1 MPLYNKVIQDVIDEE
16 KREDEGGFFDEG
28 SAFRTGAAIG
38 TEIGLNFLLDTFSFV
53 PPAQYAGGAAINYL
67 AQRIRGGEFNEGE
80 MVASGLASLIPGGAQ
95 LKSARRATRF
105 GTSVGKGALSGG
117 IQVTGEKLI
126 NEGEFP
132 TFEEF
137 GTATALGGTFGGA
150 FDLAPAAFKGKLGE
164 DVSEIFDDIGNRID
178 DTSYD
183 MMGKLSRWMIPEDSM
198 FKQGGSVVVPPPG
211 GNNRRIRVPI
221 DGKQT
226 ELFDVRDY
234 TNYKTLGD
242 ELLARSE
249 GVVPDPTAPNFRQ
262 LRKINQ
268 QVFRRIQRRISSN
281 AQEAEAAFYS
291 AVAEN
296 PEFSYVEHLV
306 AKGDYM
312 DWYWRLSG
320 QDRHASDNVRLLLND
335 PFKQLKDVVETFGNG
350 TSANNYNGP
359 FLRNANLSKRLVV
372 DVELPKQVLTKQG
385 IPAIA
390 QNEPGNIVIR
400 EAGKKVNGKFKK
412 GRVIGKLGDYLDVLV
427 RNESEIID
435 AMLKE
440 AREGRA
446 ILSPLTDR
454 YGRRLAITSREY
466 RGREGRATM
475 QDVRPAVIEKRFKA
489 WRKALIEERLEEI
502 MSNKNN
508 ILRVSKSEAEQIINA
523 RILEDMEQIRS
534 DYPFLGGRAR
544 AVEQSIIDADPS
556 LSSEALITDRPK
568 SSKLARDAD
577 IRTKPA
583 PSLSGANLV
592 KVKVKFKNGKTGEVI
607 RRTDRNGNITYHR
620 LGKGKLEN
628 REIFND
634 EFKLI
639 KPADSEQLTLDE

>member
-1 MPLYNKVIQDVIDEE
+1 MEEEE
-16 KREDEGGFFDEG
+16 KKNLWDARSGL
-28 SAFRTGAAIG
+28 RTGL
-38 TEIGLNFLLDTFSFV
+38 GLGFEVGANTLLDVFSFEPTSQV
-53 PPAQYAGGAAINYL
+53 AGGTFINYL
-67 AQRIRGGEFNEGE
+67 AQKIRGGEISKGE
-80 MVASGLASLIPGGAQ
+80 LAAAGLTSLIPGGAQ
-95 LKSARRATRF
+95 ARALTRGGRF
-105 GTSVGKGALSGG
+105 ATSVAKGGLSGG
-117 IQVTGEKLI
+117 ITSTSVSLI
-126 NEGEFP
+126 DEGELPSFG
-132 TFEEF
+132 EF
-137 GTATALGGTFGGA
+137 AGGVGVGGAFGGM
-150 FDLAPAAFKGKLGE
+150 FDLAPAAVTGKLGSE
-164 DVSEIFDDIGNRID
+164 ASEIAS
-178 DTSYD
+178 DT
-183 MMGKLSRWMIPEDSM
+183 GFFLKQLRR
-198 FKQGGSVVVPPPG
+198 KVQGGDLIFDPAVYRAGSFATDGTIGAARTPTTPG
-211 GNNRRIRVPI
+211 GGGRRIRVPI

-234 TNYKTLGD
+234 TNYETIGD

-262 LRKINQ
+262 LRTINQ
-268 QVFRRIQRRISSN
+268 RVFRNIYRRLANN
-281 AQEAEAAFYS
+281 AEEGEAAFFS

-296 PEFSYVEHLV
+296 PDFSYVEHLV

-312 DWYWRLSG
+312 DWYWQLSG
-320 QDRHASDNVRLLLND
+320 QDRHASNNVRLLLND

-359 FLRNANLSKRLVV
+359 FLRNANVSKRLVV
-372 DVELPKQVLTKQG
+372 DVELPKQLLSKQG

-412 GRVIGKLGDYLDVLV
+412 GRVIGKLGDYLDVLF
-427 RNESEIID
+427 RDEDRIIAD
-435 AMLKE
+435 MLNE
-440 AREGRA
+440 AREGRP
-446 ILSPLTDR
+446 IFSPLTDR

-502 MSNKNN
+502 INNKNN

-556 LSSEALITDRPK
+556 LSSEALIIDRPK

-577 IRTKPA
+577 VRTQAA
-583 PSLSGANLV
+583 PSLSGANNV
-592 KVKVKFKNGKTGEVI
+592 KIKVKFKNGKTGEII

-620 LGKGKLEN
+620 LGKGKIHD
-628 REIFND
+628 REIFKD

-639 KPADSEQLTLDE
+639 TPPKSQQPSII